1 MLLEQFKTEIRDHI
15 QGYEGDIFFYWKA
28 RVGLY
33 CLLKAMD
40 IKEGDEVILPAFTCV
55 VVPNAILYL
64 GATPIYIDVS
74 PDSYNFEI
82 DLVEKA
88 ITKKTKVIIC
98 QNTYGLSSNLE
109 ELATLAEKYK
119 LFTIEDCT
127 HGFGG
132 TYNNT
137 PNGLSC
143 DAAIFSTQW
152 NKPFSTGIGG
162 FSVIRNKNVS
172 DSVSTLG
179 NKLLQPTWK
188 ELLNLKIL
196 FFVKRYLINQYTY
209 WPLVNL
215 YRWLSHNTNIIGSST
230 SEEITTLEI
239 PEDYFKSFSNAQAK
253 EGLRNI
259 SELEDDLKKR
269 KVNAVIY
276 TKFLSKKCKNHV
288 SEELFKNHSF
298 LKYPLLVKNRNEF
311 MKLATNERIALG
323 EWFTSPLHPV
333 QGDLSL
339 WQLNKDE
346 YPVATYLSEHVVNLP
361 TTPSDIKR
369 VISFL
374 EKYSD
379 YIIDIN

>member
-1 MLLEQFKTEIRDHI
+1 MKFLKYTQAIKSFHNIPDENIN
-15 QGYEGDIFFYWKA
+15 FFWKA

-33 CLLKAMD
+33 AILKAMNV
-40 IKEGDEVILPAFTCV
+40 KSGDEIILPAFTCV

-64 GATPIYIDVS
+64 GAIPIYVDVS
-74 PDSYNFEI
+74 SETYNFDI
-82 DLVEKA
+82 KQVEKS
-88 ITKKTKVIIC
+88 ITKRTKVIIC
-98 QNTYGLSSNLE
+98 QNTYGLSTNLNK
-109 ELATLAEKYK
+109 LDALSKKYN

-132 TYNNT
+132 TFNGI
-137 PNGLSC
+137 PNGTSC

-162 FSVIRNKNVS
+162 FSVIRDKEIADKVS
-172 DSVSTLG
+172 ALSSILMM
-179 NKLLQPTWK
+179 PTWK

-196 FFVKRYLINQYTY
+196 FFVKRYLINQYSY
-209 WPLVNL
+209 WPLVNF
-215 YRWLSHNTNIIGSST
+215 YRWLSHNTSVVGSST
-230 SEEITTLEI
+230 SEEITSIEM
-239 PEDYFKSFSNAQAK
+239 PEDYFKAFSDTQAK
-253 EGLRNI
+253 EGLRN
-259 SELEDDLKKR
+259 LAKLANDLKKR
-269 KVNAVIY
+269 KENALLY
-276 TKFLSKKCKNHV
+276 SEFLKKHGKNYV

-298 LKYPLLVKNRNEF
+298 LKYPLLVKNREEF
-311 MKLATNERIALG
+311 MGHAADSRIALG

-346 YPVATYLSEHVVNLP
+346 FPIANYLAEHVVNLP

-379 YIIDIN
+379 YIIDIR